1 MRINHDILNTRYW
14 VPHGINFYAGFLV
27 LKSFFLITVTRKLEW
42 KNFSLNHWCNNVN
55 RYSSLITK
63 AVVKFRKVR
72 YCMAVSFSSS
82 LCFPLCQNILYLVQV
97 KSLHQNFSTCK
108 KSIKSHVE
116 RQVKSRRILFLN
128 LVFFSRYLHKKETVL
143 KQNNAIF
150 SEPQTLWS
158 SLSSFWK
165 LSLRSS
171 SLNLETISLKSETML
186 GTFKNLRAVEFEGNF
201 SGFWKKCW
209 TKLSKTW
216 LRLLKKALINI

>member
-1 MRINHDILNTRYW
+1 MRINHDILNKRYW
-14 VPHGINFYAGFLV
+14 VPHGINFHTGFLV

-55 RYSSLITK
+55 RYSRLITK

-72 YCMAVSFSSS
+72 YCMAASFSSS
-82 LCFPLCQNILYLVQV
+82 LCFPLCQNIIYLVQE

-143 KQNNAIF
+143 KQNNAVF

-158 SLSSFWK
+158 FLSSFWK

-171 SLNLETISLKSETML
+171 SSKFETML
-186 GTFKNLRAVEFEGNF
+186 GTFKNLEAVEFEGNF

-209 TKLSKTW
+209 AKLSKTR
-216 LRLLKKALINI
+216 LRLLRKALINI

>member
-1 MRINHDILNTRYW
+1 MRIKYDIINKRYW
-14 VPHGINFYAGFLV
+14 VCHGIKFHTGFLV
-27 LKSFFLITVTRKLEW
+27 LKSFFLITVTGKLEW

-55 RYSSLITK
+55 RYSRLITK

-72 YCMAVSFSSS
+72 YCMAASFSSS
-82 LCFPLCQNILYLVQV
+82 LCFPLCQNILYLVQE

-116 RQVKSRRILFLN
+116 RQVKSRRILFLI

-150 SEPQTLWS
+150 SEPQTLRS
-158 SLSSFWK
+158 FLSSFWK

-171 SLNLETISLKSETML
+171 SLNIKTISLKFKTML
-186 GTFKNLRAVEFEGNF
+186 ATLKILGAVESVGSF
-201 SGFWKKCW
+201 SGF
-209 TKLSKTW
+209 LEKT
-216 LRLLKKALINI
+216 LC